1 VYNCL
6 LYLFYNTAQIQV
18 DNCIALNF
26 LLRIYQGTFVAHRT
40 TQFYNAGTRSSTE
53 PTGNKK
59 QGAMEPLFQFD
70 LPKDQ
75 SSIIKVFGVGGGGS
89 NAVNH
94 MFDQGIV
101 GVNFVVLNTDAQA
114 LDMSRIPNKMQL
126 GPALT
131 QGLGAGARPEVG
143 EKSAEESIDSIREL
157 LSKNTKM
164 VFITAGMGGGTG
176 TGAAPVVARIAREMG
191 VLTVGIVT
199 TPFWFEGKSRY
210 NHALE
215 GIEKLRENVDTLL
228 IINNDK
234 IREMYG
240 NLKRSEAF
248 GHANNILTTAA
259 KAISEIITVP
269 GEINVDFADVQTVMK
284 NGGSAIMGCA
294 TAEGEDRALR
304 AAQGA
309 LNSPLL
315 NDNEIRGAK
324 KVLVNITTGTQQVT
338 MDEIGEIMEYVQEAA
353 GSTDIILGA
362 CDDPSL
368 GDKLSVTLIA
378 TGFEV
383 GKKAPGFVEQ
393 KVVKVY
399 ELNDKPVV
407 NEVVVA
413 PVVVEQAP
421 AITITPQIDE
431 QPVAVNVVEED
442 VYSLFDLTETNN
454 KLEALVNETAT
465 NENTF
470 EFEITREEQKL
481 PEVEVAVNIVE
492 EKAETT
498 IQPVT
503 ETKEDE
509 YVIYTKKSYESNLT
523 ASVQQDDLNRQL
535 EDRKKILAGLSYRFG
550 SKQNVG
556 ELENE
561 PAYKRK
567 GLELNGESNF
577 STASD
582 LSRFSVSD
590 DGTNR
595 PEIKKNNS
603 FLHDNVD

>member
-1 VYNCL
+1 MH
-6 LYLFYNTAQIQV
+6 I
-18 DNCIALNF
+18 
-26 LLRIYQGTFVAHRT
+26 RITKGHTIFNHRCP
-40 TQFYNAGTRSSTE
+40 FCREE
-53 PTGNKK
+53 PEPEQKNKE
-59 QGAMEPLFQFD
+59 MEPLFQFD

-114 LDMSRIPNKMQL
+114 LDMSQIPNKIQL
-126 GPALT
+126 GPELT
-131 QGLGAGARPEVG
+131 QGLGAGAEPKVG
-143 EKSAEESIDSIREL
+143 EKSAEESVEAIKGL

-191 VLTVGIVT
+191 LLTVGIVT

-210 NHALE
+210 NKAME
-215 GIEKLRENVDTLL
+215 GIEKLRANVDTLL

-240 NLKRSEAF
+240 NLKKGEAF

-259 KAISEIITVP
+259 KSISEIITKP

-294 TAEGEDRALR
+294 TSEGEERAIL
-304 AAQGA
+304 AAKGA

-315 NDNEIRGAK
+315 NDNEIKGAK
-324 KVLVNITTGTQQVT
+324 KVLINITTGIEDATI
-338 MDEIGEIMEYVQEAA
+338 DEIGVIVEYVQEAA
-353 GSTDIILGA
+353 GSTDVIFGV
-362 CDDPSL
+362 CNDETL
-368 GDKLSVTLIA
+368 GDKLSVTIIA

-383 GKKAPGFVEQ
+383 GKKNPDYKEQ
-393 KVVKVY
+393 KTVTVY

-407 NEVVVA
+407 NQTVA
-413 PVVVEQAP
+413 PVVELKEEPVVTLNVE
-421 AITITPQIDE
+421 TPQIEE
-431 QPVAVNVVEED
+431 QPVTLELEEET
-442 VYSLFDLTETNN
+442 YNLFDLSKNEET
-454 KLEALVNETAT
+454 LASET
-465 NENTF
+465 TF
-470 EFEITREEQKL
+470 EFEVSREEQVL
-481 PEVEVAVNIVE
+481 PMGEYTEDVVE
-492 EKAETT
+492 EKTETSF
-498 IQPVT
+498 QPVT

-509 YVIYTKKSYESNLT
+509 YVVYTKKSYET
-523 ASVQQDDLNRQL
+523 SVTSSVPQDEMNRIG

-550 SKQNVG
+550 TKQNVN

-567 GLELNGESNF
+567 GLELNGEQNF

-582 LSRFSVSD
+582 VSRYSVSD
-590 DGTNR
+590 DGTGR
-595 PEIKKNNS
+595 PEVKKNNG

>member
-1 VYNCL
+1 
-6 LYLFYNTAQIQV
+6 
-18 DNCIALNF
+18 
-26 LLRIYQGTFVAHRT
+26 
-40 TQFYNAGTRSSTE
+40 
-53 PTGNKK
+53 
-59 QGAMEPLFQFD
+59 MEPLFQFD

-164 VFITAGMGGGTG
+164 IFITAGMGGGTG

-199 TPFWFEGKSRY
+199 TPFWFEGKARY
-210 NHALE
+210 NHAIE

-324 KVLVNITTGTQQVT
+324 KVLVNITTGTMQVT

-383 GKKAPGFVEQ
+383 ARKASGFIEQ

-399 ELNDKPVV
+399 ELNDKPLV
-407 NEVVVA
+407 NEVVA
-413 PVVVEQAP
+413 PVVNVVAPVVEVAP
-421 AITITPQIDE
+421 VTNIAPPLMDE
-431 QPVAVNVVEED
+431 QPVVKLEED
-442 VYSLFDLTETNN
+442 VYSLFDLTEANN
-454 KLEALVNETAT
+454 KLESLLNETAA

-470 EFEITREEQKL
+470 EFEVTREEQKL
-481 PEVEVAVNIVE
+481 PEVEVTMSVVKDEVE
-492 EKAETT
+492 PT
-498 IQPVT
+498 IQPVA
-503 ETKEDE
+503 ETKEED
-509 YVIYTKKSYESNLT
+509 YVVYTKKSYEANLT

-577 STASD
+577 STNND

>member
-1 VYNCL
+1 
-6 LYLFYNTAQIQV
+6 
-18 DNCIALNF
+18 
-26 LLRIYQGTFVAHRT
+26 
-40 TQFYNAGTRSSTE
+40 
-53 PTGNKK
+53 
-59 QGAMEPLFQFD
+59 MEPLFQFD

-94 MFDQGIV
+94 MYDQGIV

-114 LDMSRIPNKMQL
+114 LEMSQIPNKIQL

-143 EKSAEESIDSIREL
+143 EKSAEESVEAIKEL

-191 VLTVGIVT
+191 VMTVGIVT
-199 TPFWFEGKSRY
+199 TPFWFEGKGRY
-210 NHALE
+210 NHATE

-294 TAEGEDRALR
+294 TAEGDDRAIR

-324 KVLVNITTGTQQVT
+324 KVLVNITTGTMQVT

-362 CDDPSL
+362 CDDATL
-368 GDKLSVTLIA
+368 GDKLSVTIIA

-383 GKKAPGFVEQ
+383 GKKPAAYVQQRE
-393 KVVKVY
+393 VKVY

-407 NEVVVA
+407 NETVVA
-413 PVVVEQAP
+413 PVVEEKETPVIPLYADVVKVE
-421 AITITPQIDE
+421 E
-431 QPVAVNVVEED
+431 QPITLELEEET
-442 VYSLFDLTETNN
+442 YNLFDLANNEETVSSN
-454 KLEALVNETAT
+454 T
-465 NENTF
+465 TF
-470 EFEITREEQKL
+470 EFEVTREEQIL
-481 PEVEVAVNIVE
+481 PEVEVAESVVE
-492 EKAETT
+492 EKIET
-498 IQPVT
+498 ILQPVA
-503 ETKEDE
+503 EVKQDD
-509 YVIYTKKSYESNLT
+509 YVVYTKKSYESDYT
-523 ASVQQDDLNRQL
+523 SSVPQNDLNQQL

-550 SKQNVG
+550 SKQNVN

-567 GLELNGESNF
+567 GLELNGEQNF

-582 LSRFSVSD
+582 VSRYSITD
-590 DGTNR
+590 DGTGR
-595 PEIKKNNS
+595 PEVKKNNG

>member
-1 VYNCL
+1 
-6 LYLFYNTAQIQV
+6 
-18 DNCIALNF
+18 
-26 LLRIYQGTFVAHRT
+26 
-40 TQFYNAGTRSSTE
+40 
-53 PTGNKK
+53 
-59 QGAMEPLFQFD
+59 MEPLFQFD

-94 MFDQGIV
+94 MYDQGIV

-114 LDMSRIPNKMQL
+114 LEMSQIPNKIQL

-143 EKSAEESIDSIREL
+143 EKSAEESVEAIKEL

-191 VLTVGIVT
+191 VMTVGIVT
-199 TPFWFEGKSRY
+199 TPFWFEGKGRY
-210 NHALE
+210 NHATE

-294 TAEGEDRALR
+294 TAEGDDRAIR

-324 KVLVNITTGTQQVT
+324 KVLVNITTGTMQVT

-362 CDDPSL
+362 CDDATL
-368 GDKLSVTLIA
+368 GDKLSVTIIA

-383 GKKAPGFVEQ
+383 GKKPAAYVQQRE
-393 KVVKVY
+393 VKVY

-407 NEVVVA
+407 NETVVA
-413 PVVVEQAP
+413 PVVEEKETPVIPLYADVVKVE
-421 AITITPQIDE
+421 E
-431 QPVAVNVVEED
+431 QPITLELEEET
-442 VYSLFDLTETNN
+442 YNLFDLANNEET
-454 KLEALVNETAT
+454 
-465 NENTF
+465 
-470 EFEITREEQKL
+470 
-481 PEVEVAVNIVE
+481 
-492 EKAETT
+492 
-498 IQPVT
+498 
-503 ETKEDE
+503 
-509 YVIYTKKSYESNLT
+509 
-523 ASVQQDDLNRQL
+523 
-535 EDRKKILAGLSYRFG
+535 
-550 SKQNVG
+550 
-556 ELENE
+556 
-561 PAYKRK
+561 
-567 GLELNGESNF
+567 
-577 STASD
+577 
-582 LSRFSVSD
+582 
-590 DGTNR
+590 
-595 PEIKKNNS
+595 
-603 FLHDNVD
+603 

>member
-1 VYNCL
+1 
-6 LYLFYNTAQIQV
+6 
-18 DNCIALNF
+18 
-26 LLRIYQGTFVAHRT
+26 
-40 TQFYNAGTRSSTE
+40 
-53 PTGNKK
+53 
-59 QGAMEPLFQFD
+59 MEPLFQFD

-413 PVVVEQAP
+413 PVVVEQTP

-509 YVIYTKKSYESNLT
+509 YVIYTKKSYETNLT

-567 GLELNGESNF
+567 GLELNGESSF

>member
-1 VYNCL
+1 MNV
-6 LYLFYNTAQIQV
+6 V
-18 DNCIALNF
+18 
-26 LLRIYQGTFVAHRT
+26 
-40 TQFYNAGTRSSTE
+40 
-53 PTGNKK
+53 K
-59 QGAMEPLFQFD
+59 
-70 LPKDQ
+70 

-94 MFDQGIV
+94 MYDQGIV

-114 LDMSRIPNKMQL
+114 LDMSRIPNKIQL

-143 EKSAEESIDSIREL
+143 EKSAEESVEAIKEL

-210 NHALE
+210 NHAVD
-215 GIEKLRENVDTLL
+215 GIAKLRENVDTLL

-294 TAEGEDRALR
+294 TAEGEDRAQVAVR
-304 AAQGA
+304 GA

-315 NDNEIRGAK
+315 NDNEIYGAK

-338 MDEIGEIMEYVQEAA
+338 MDEIGAIMEFVQEAA

-362 CDDPSL
+362 CDDPSI
-368 GDKLSVTLIA
+368 GEKLSVTIIA

-383 GKKAPGFVEQ
+383 GKKAPAYQEQ

-399 ELNDKPVV
+399 ELNDKPV
-407 NEVVVA
+407 NTETA
-413 PVVVEQAP
+413 S
-421 AITITPQIDE
+421 
-431 QPVAVNVVEED
+431 PVAEIKTEPEFKIETLLTDEITENRVLEEET
-442 VYSLFDLTETNN
+442 YNLFDVAKEETVS
-454 KLEALVNETAT
+454 A
-465 NENTF
+465 ENTF
-470 EFEITREEQKL
+470 EFSVSKEEQQIAETEL
-481 PEVEVAVNIVE
+481 TEEVAEVKQILETVA
-492 EKAETT
+492 EK
-498 IQPVT
+498 
-503 ETKEDE
+503 KEDE
-509 YVIYTKKSYESNLT
+509 YVVYTKKSYESDT
-523 ASVQQDDLNRQL
+523 VFSFPQDELNKQL
-535 EDRKKILAGLSYRFG
+535 DDRKKILAGLSYRFG
-550 SKQNVG
+550 NKQNVS

-567 GLELNGESNF
+567 GLDFDSENKF
-577 STASD
+577 STMSEV
-582 LSRFSVSD
+582 SRFSVGDSGFD
-590 DGTNR
+590 R

>member
-1 VYNCL
+1 
-6 LYLFYNTAQIQV
+6 
-18 DNCIALNF
+18 
-26 LLRIYQGTFVAHRT
+26 
-40 TQFYNAGTRSSTE
+40 
-53 PTGNKK
+53 
-59 QGAMEPLFQFD
+59 MEPLFQFD

-114 LDMSRIPNKMQL
+114 LDMSRIPNKIQL
-126 GPALT
+126 GPELT
-131 QGLGAGARPEVG
+131 QGLGAGANPAVG
-143 EKSAEESIDSIREL
+143 EKSAEESVIAIKEL

-210 NHALE
+210 GHAIE

-294 TAEGEDRALR
+294 TAEGEDRAIR

-324 KVLVNITTGTQQVT
+324 KVLVNITTGTLQVT
-338 MDEIGEIMEYVQEAA
+338 MDEIGEIMEYIQEAA

-383 GKKAPGFVEQ
+383 GKKTQPFKEQ

-399 ELNDKPVV
+399 ELNDKLE
-407 NEVVVA
+407 EVAAPAA
-413 PVVVEQAP
+413 PVA
-421 AITITPQIDE
+421 A
-431 QPVAVNVVEED
+431 VVEELPAVQELILTPLID
-442 VYSLFDLTETNN
+442 SKRETPVIPLNPLPQTDLRPAAELVIEEEPFDLFASAQE
-454 KLEALVNETAT
+454 LVDAEQ
-465 NENTF
+465 EGLTF
-470 EFEITREEQKL
+470 EFEVTRQEQLLSEEIVL
-481 PEVEVAVNIVE
+481 EGALELEEENLELAEEPAALIEGPLALVE
-492 EKAETT
+492 ETLLLEEEVVLKEEVLET
-498 IQPVT
+498 PLLESKVEEFVT
-503 ETKEDE
+503 
-509 YVIYTKKSYESNLT
+509 YTKRTLGSEETSGGN
-523 ASVQQDDLNRQL
+523 DLNKQL
-535 EDRKKILAGLSYRFG
+535 EDRKKVLAGLSYRFG
-550 SKQNVG
+550 SKQNVS
-556 ELENE
+556 EMENE

-567 GLELNGESNF
+567 GMELNGDTSYSTQTEQSRYSLSN
-577 STASD
+577 D
-582 LSRFSVSD
+582 PYD
-590 DGTNR
+590 R